1 MSASSSSSAAEGRRL
16 SKGFTSQLDS
26 SSSPAALAQQEHDED
41 RPSIDMSTTR
51 VDRGMDVGPGPL
63 LIEVSNEVCR
73 KSGGI
78 YTVLQVHTIER
89 ERERESGEKKK
100 KKNNSL
106 FLFFCCFEFAEQ
118 GSSDKSSMGQS
129 LCSDWRL

>member
-1 MSASSSSSAAEGRRL
+1 MSASSSSSAADGRGL

-26 SSSPAALAQQEHDED
+26 SSSSGASLAHDHDED

-51 VDRGMDVGPGPL
+51 VDRGMDGGPGPL

-78 YTVLQVHTIER
+78 YTVLQVCWAAAMKQKKKK
-89 ERERESGEKKK
+89 KKK
-100 KKNNSL
+100 KKNFIVSF
-106 FLFFCCFEFAEQ
+106 FLVCFEIAEQ
-118 GSSDKSSMGQS
+118 GASDKSAMGQS
-129 LCSDWRL
+129 ICFDWRV